1 MTEEDKKSLAKYVL
15 KKLKATFPD
24 AQIELNYKKGD
35 AWQLLVVVA
44 LSAQTTDKKVNQ
56 ISKELFKRFK
66 KVKDFA
72 NASPSDIEPYIK
84 SLGLFHNK
92 ARNLV
97 LAAKKIMDDFEGSV
111 PKTRSELETLAGVGH
126 KTSAVIVSN
135 AFGVPAIAVDTHVS
149 RIARRLGLTH
159 ETDTKK
165 IEDELTRLFSPQD
178 LLDAH
183 HCLIFHG
190 RRICFAKKPHCSI
203 CPLERRCPKIG
214 VMSSQ

>member
-1 MTEEDKKSLAKYVL
+1 MTKEDKKSLAKYVL
-15 KKLKATFPD
+15 MKLRSTFPD
-24 AQIELNYKKGD
+24 AKIELNYKKDD

-56 ISKELFKRFK
+56 ISIELFKRFK
-66 KVKDFA
+66 NVKDFA
-72 NASPSDIEPYIK
+72 KASPSDIEPYIK

-97 LAAKKIMDDFEGSV
+97 LAAQKIVDDYQGEV
-111 PKTRSELETLAGVGH
+111 PKSRSELETLAGVGH

-135 AFGVPAIAVDTHVS
+135 AFGIPAIAVDTHVS
-149 RIARRLGLTH
+149 RIARRLGLTRK
-159 ETDTKK
+159 TDTKK
-165 IEDELTRLFSPQD
+165 IEDELASLFSPND

-203 CPLERRCPKIG
+203 CPLETRCPKIG
-214 VMSSQ
+214 VVSSQ